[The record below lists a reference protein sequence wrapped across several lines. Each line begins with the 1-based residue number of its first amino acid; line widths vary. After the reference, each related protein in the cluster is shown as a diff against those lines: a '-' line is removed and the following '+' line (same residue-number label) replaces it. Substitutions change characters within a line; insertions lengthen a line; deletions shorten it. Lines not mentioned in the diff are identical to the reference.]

1 MLVNNLKT
9 MKTKIIAIIA
19 LVMSFMI
26 NAQEKPVKVVFDVSS
41 KDTAVHEST
50 LRHITYAAD
59 AYKESTFR
67 IVIYGGAINMLLQEK
82 SVAANKIADLVKKK
96 NVSFVVCQGTM
107 NRYKTKKSELIEGV
121 VIVPDAIYELALKQ
135 SEGWSYI
142 KENN

>member
-1 MLVNNLKT
+1 
-9 MKTKIIAIIA
+9 MKTIINLILLMA
-19 LVMSFMI
+19 LVFSETS
-26 NAQEKPVKVVFDVSS
+26 QEKPVKVVFDVSS

-50 LRHITYAAD
+50 LRHISYAAD

-67 IVIYGGAINMLLQEK
+67 IVIYGGAINMLLKEK
-82 SVAANKIADLVKKK
+82 SVAANKIADLSKKE

>member
-1 MLVNNLKT
+1 
-9 MKTKIIAIIA
+9 MKTYIISVIVLI
-19 LVMSFMI
+19 MSFSI
-26 NAQEKPVKVVFDVSS
+26 SAQEKPVKIVFDVSS

-50 LRHITYAAD
+50 LRHISYASD
-59 AYKESTFR
+59 AYKESTFE
-67 IVIYGGAINMLLQEK
+67 IVIYGGAINMLLKEK
-82 SVAANKIADLVKKK
+82 SVAANKIADLTKKE